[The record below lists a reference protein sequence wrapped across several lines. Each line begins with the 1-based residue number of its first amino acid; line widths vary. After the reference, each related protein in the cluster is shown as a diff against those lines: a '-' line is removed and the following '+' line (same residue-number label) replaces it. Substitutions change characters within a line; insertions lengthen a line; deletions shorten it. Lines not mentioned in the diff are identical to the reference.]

1 MSASGWTVG
10 AMALAV
16 VGGLVMA
23 WLALLATLWL
33 TQRRETD
40 PAKLSDGL
48 RILPDAIGL
57 VRRLASDRSLPSGV
71 RIRLGLLV
79 GYLLLPVDLVP
90 DLIPVV
96 GYADDAI
103 IVALT
108 LRAVVR
114 RAGPGALPRHWPGT
128 PEGLL
133 VVQRLA
139 GML

>member
-1 MSASGWTVG
+1 
-10 AMALAV
+10 MALAV

-90 DLIPVV
+90 DFIPVV